1 MTKPFVPC
9 LIVSKRWFLIGLLFQ
24 LPFFTVPSKPGHGI
38 RLDLTKVDDRGLLAA
53 ADSVRRAAGRAASWP
68 ARRGHGALRI
78 DDVERRRWH
87 FHCHGNGG
95 RPREPGDEPRR
106 PPHRHAVARAH
117 GPALHG
123 QQWRL
128 IHHRSIPSSAP
139 AR

>member
-53 ADSVRRAAGRAASWP
+53 TDRVRRAAGRAVSWP

-78 DDVERRRWH
+78 DCRSFFLARLPFSKTTRRAASLR
-87 FHCHGNGG
+87 CVA
-95 RPREPGDEPRR
+95 RR
-106 PPHRHAVARAH
+106 PTSQGRVAAAITSVAARA
-117 GPALHG
+117 
-123 QQWRL
+123 
-128 IHHRSIPSSAP
+128 S
-139 AR
+139 